1 MNNLRPVGII
11 GTGKY
16 VPEKILTNSDLEKM
30 VDTNDEWIVSRTGI
44 KERHIAAPDQATS
57 DLAYEAAIKA
67 LESAG
72 MTGSD
77 LDLIIV
83 ATITPDSSFP
93 STACILQD
101 KLGAKGAAAF
111 DLSAA
116 CSGFVYGLASATS
129 FIQSGM
135 YNNALVIGAD
145 CLSRITDYTDRNTCV
160 LFGDGAGAVV
170 VGEVP
175 EGRGFKAFDLGAEG
189 SGGSLLQMEGG
200 GSRLPATAETVEN
213 KKHYI
218 NMNGREVF
226 KFAVRVM
233 GTATIEV
240 LRKAGMERTDVD
252 LFVPHQANIR
262 IIQSA
267 MQRLELPEEKVVV
280 NVDKYAN
287 TSAASIPLA
296 LVEAAEEGRM
306 KAGDTVL
313 MVGFGGGLT
322 WGHRYS
328 FGKIDIWEMNEMG
341 KIAFVFPGQGSQAV
355 GMAKDAYESVPAATE
370 IFRTADETLGF
381 SLSNLVFEGPETELK
396 QTSNTQPA
404 LLTAS
409 IALLEAFKEK
419 GIQPD
424 YTAGHSLGEYSAL
437 VAAGVLSF
445 ADAVSTV
452 RARGQYME
460 QAVPGGQGAMAA
472 VLGADREA
480 LGVLCRDVS
489 ESGHAVELANIN
501 CPGQIV
507 ISGVKEGVAAVAER
521 VKEAGGKRAIALE
534 VSGPFH
540 SSLMKGAAEKLAEKL
555 KTVTFSPAAVPVVAN
570 VTARPAEDGQVQDL
584 LTAQVYSPVLWE
596 DSVTWLIEQGV
607 DTFIEIGSGS
617 VLTGL
622 IKKQI
627 KP

>member
-1 MNNLRPVGII
+1 MSNLRAVGII

-44 KERHIAAPDQATS
+44 KQRHIAAPDQATS

-83 ATITPDSSFP
+83 ATITSDSSFP

-189 SGGSLLQMEGG
+189 AGGSLLQMEGG
-200 GSRLPATAETVEN
+200 GSRLPASTETVED

-218 NMNGREVF
+218 QMNGREVF

-322 WGHRYS
+322 WG
-328 FGKIDIWEMNEMG
+328 
-341 KIAFVFPGQGSQAV
+341 A
-355 GMAKDAYESVPAATE
+355 
-370 IFRTADETLGF
+370 
-381 SLSNLVFEGPETELK
+381 
-396 QTSNTQPA
+396 
-404 LLTAS
+404 
-409 IALLEAFKEK
+409 
-419 GIQPD
+419 
-424 YTAGHSLGEYSAL
+424 
-437 VAAGVLSF
+437 
-445 ADAVSTV
+445 
-452 RARGQYME
+452 
-460 QAVPGGQGAMAA
+460 
-472 VLGADREA
+472 
-480 LGVLCRDVS
+480 
-489 ESGHAVELANIN
+489 
-501 CPGQIV
+501 
-507 ISGVKEGVAAVAER
+507 
-521 VKEAGGKRAIALE
+521 
-534 VSGPFH
+534 
-540 SSLMKGAAEKLAEKL
+540 
-555 KTVTFSPAAVPVVAN
+555 
-570 VTARPAEDGQVQDL
+570 
-584 LTAQVYSPVLWE
+584 
-596 DSVTWLIEQGV
+596 
-607 DTFIEIGSGS
+607 S
-617 VLTGL
+617 VLVW
-622 IKKQI
+622 
-627 KP
+627 

>member
-1 MNNLRPVGII
+1 VSDDMNNLRPVGII

-189 SGGSLLQMEGG
+189 AGGSLLQMEGG
-200 GSRLPATAETVEN
+200 GSRLPASAETVEN

-218 NMNGREVF
+218 YMNGREVF

-322 WGHRYS
+322 WG
-328 FGKIDIWEMNEMG
+328 
-341 KIAFVFPGQGSQAV
+341 A
-355 GMAKDAYESVPAATE
+355 
-370 IFRTADETLGF
+370 
-381 SLSNLVFEGPETELK
+381 
-396 QTSNTQPA
+396 
-404 LLTAS
+404 
-409 IALLEAFKEK
+409 
-419 GIQPD
+419 
-424 YTAGHSLGEYSAL
+424 
-437 VAAGVLSF
+437 
-445 ADAVSTV
+445 
-452 RARGQYME
+452 
-460 QAVPGGQGAMAA
+460 
-472 VLGADREA
+472 
-480 LGVLCRDVS
+480 
-489 ESGHAVELANIN
+489 
-501 CPGQIV
+501 
-507 ISGVKEGVAAVAER
+507 
-521 VKEAGGKRAIALE
+521 
-534 VSGPFH
+534 
-540 SSLMKGAAEKLAEKL
+540 
-555 KTVTFSPAAVPVVAN
+555 
-570 VTARPAEDGQVQDL
+570 
-584 LTAQVYSPVLWE
+584 
-596 DSVTWLIEQGV
+596 
-607 DTFIEIGSGS
+607 S
-617 VLTGL
+617 VLVW
-622 IKKQI
+622 
-627 KP
+627 